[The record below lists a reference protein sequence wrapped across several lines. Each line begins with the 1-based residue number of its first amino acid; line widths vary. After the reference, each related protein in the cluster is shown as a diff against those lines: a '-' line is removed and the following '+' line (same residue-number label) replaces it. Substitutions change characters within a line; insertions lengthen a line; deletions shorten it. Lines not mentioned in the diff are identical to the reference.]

1 MSQAYFGP
9 KHPPGKAET
18 DPKGRAACEGVPRGR
33 AKLNWRWKGCWILGQ
48 PWRSSRPRPQVRILA
63 SVRWCPACLPQRHP
77 PGPQSLSCRE
87 TLSCLSPGPPRS
99 WEEAVALLTR
109 QEGEQSKASSSPPAH
124 LPSSRLCPP
133 PPQHSVAPIPPG
145 EEWPLAWV
153 VRGTCKGLA
162 GLQSQSQRGQTQDLL
177 PPTSGAPAALL
188 AVLGVGPL
196 GTWDSKEEPQRV
208 PRAPIRMSTQEPPGG
223 RPEAGTKGEVTCQ
236 LVQVCW
242 LGPQG
247 SHRLGGRGR

>member
-1 MSQAYFGP
+1 MEVLP
-9 KHPPGKAET
+9 
-18 DPKGRAACEGVPRGR
+18 AATPSANPCFREVVP
-33 AKLNWRWKGCWILGQ
+33 
-48 PWRSSRPRPQVRILA
+48 
-63 SVRWCPACLPQRHP
+63 CLPPTETSSWTPITVLQGDAVVFPVVP
-77 PGPQSLSCRE
+77 P
-87 TLSCLSPGPPRS
+87 LSPGPPRS

-109 QEGEQSKASSSPPAH
+109 QEGEQSKASGSPPAH